1 MKVDVQGLYRQ
12 FYVDNNFEREDIFK
26 SLISRFNINN
36 ALYPGSF
43 VHITPSFFI
52 SEVLYVDSDPRA
64 KKFFEQE
71 SSVADM
77 ISKKKTMIQM
87 LFSISY
93 RLITLYHLI
102 LKKRATICSSHNM
115 LVLFHRH
122 VKNI

>member
-77 ISKKKTMIQM
+77 ISTKKTYDTDAV
-87 LFSISY
+87 FHFISSD
-93 RLITLYHLI
+93 TLYHLI